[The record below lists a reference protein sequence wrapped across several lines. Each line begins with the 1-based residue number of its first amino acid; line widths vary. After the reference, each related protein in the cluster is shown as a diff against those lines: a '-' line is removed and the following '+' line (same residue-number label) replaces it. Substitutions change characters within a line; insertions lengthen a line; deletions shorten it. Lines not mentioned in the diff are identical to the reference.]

1 MPKNCRLKIAARG
14 KKILR
19 ISESHPK
26 KNQLY
31 PYAKDFFLEF
41 YLQIDIAMKNH
52 SERTKTLLL
61 SVKLVAFKSLHPST
75 FKQTKLKHRKIS
87 P

>member
-31 PYAKDFFLEF
+31 SYAKDFVLEF
-41 YLQIDIAMKNH
+41 YLQID
-52 SERTKTLLL
+52 
-61 SVKLVAFKSLHPST
+61 VAT
-75 FKQTKLKHRKIS
+75 
-87 P
+87 